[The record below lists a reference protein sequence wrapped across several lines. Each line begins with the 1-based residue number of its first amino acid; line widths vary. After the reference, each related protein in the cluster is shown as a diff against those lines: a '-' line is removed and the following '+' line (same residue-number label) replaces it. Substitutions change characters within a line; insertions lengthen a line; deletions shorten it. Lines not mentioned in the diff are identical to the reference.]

1 MVQIFTQSPRA
12 WKPTQYADEVLYEY
26 RVAQEDS
33 PVITE
38 TFCHATYLINLASD
52 QPDLLQRSVDCLA
65 ANLATSTGMGA
76 SGLVL
81 HVGSH
86 KGSGFADCLPQ
97 VVDALAG
104 VLERVDGRST
114 GACPIL
120 LENAA
125 GTGGTVGRSFEELAA
140 ILDAA
145 GAALAPRLGVCLDT
159 QHLWASGIGYTSV
172 EEADDVVA
180 EFDAV
185 IGLDRLRCL
194 HLNDS
199 KVELGANRDRH
210 ANVGEGTI
218 GALHLGLLLSHPALV
233 DLPAILEVP
242 GDGDG
247 RAPRTFRRPG
257 RRSNW
262 VCGRGGPKL
271 PLVANTRVE
280 SDSMGEIE
288 VPSDRY
294 WGAQTARSLHHFDIG
309 VETMPPPVI
318 RAFGILKGASAKVNR
333 YLGKLE
339 PGLAE
344 LIEQASAEV
353 AEGKWN
359 DEFPLHI
366 WQTGSGTQTNMNA
379 NEVISNRAI
388 ELAGGELGSKRP
400 IHPNDHADMSES
412 LNDTFPSPCTSQRPR
427 RSCTGLLPSVAAWR
441 DA

>member
-1 MVQIFTQSPRA
+1 MFGPGKAVPALERGADIGAEVVQIFTQSPRA

-26 RVAQEDS
+26 RVAQENS

-65 ANLATSTGMGA
+65 ANLAVSTGMGA

-97 VVDALAG
+97 VVDALGG
-104 VLERVDGRST
+104 VLERFDGRSP

-145 GAALAPRLGVCLDT
+145 GGALAPRLGVCLDT
-159 QHLWASGIGYTSV
+159 QHLWASGIGYASV

-180 EFDAV
+180 HFDAV

-218 GALHLGLLLSHPALV
+218 GALHLGLLLSHPALME
-233 DLPAILEVP
+233 LPAILEVP
-242 GDGDG
+242 GEGDG
-247 RAPRTFRRPG
+247 ARALDVAAAREAVQLGLHAAPVLSWLPWQTFGSKATAWGRSRSPRTVTGERRP
-257 RRSNW
+257 
-262 VCGRGGPKL
+262 
-271 PLVANTRVE
+271 
-280 SDSMGEIE
+280 
-288 VPSDRY
+288 
-294 WGAQTARSLHHFDIG
+294 RSLHHFDIG
-309 VETMPPPVI
+309 IETMPPPVI
-318 RAFGILKGASAKVNR
+318 RAFGILKGASATVNR
-333 YLGKLE
+333 DLGKLE
-339 PGLAE
+339 PRLAE

-353 AEGKWN
+353 AER
-359 DEFPLHI
+359 EA
-366 WQTGSGTQTNMNA
+366 GTT
-379 NEVISNRAI
+379 S
-388 ELAGGELGSKRP
+388 
-400 IHPNDHADMSES
+400 
-412 LNDTFPSPCTSQRPR
+412 SPCTSGRRAAGPRP
-427 RSCTGLLPSVAAWR
+427 T
-441 DA
+441 

>member
-1 MVQIFTQSPRA
+1 MSIGAHVRAGGKLVPALERGEQIGAEVVQIFTQSPRA

-33 PVITE
+33 PVIAQ

-52 QPDLLQRSVDCLA
+52 QPELLQRSVDCLA
-65 ANLATSTGMGA
+65 ANLAVSTGMGS

-97 VVDALAG
+97 IVDALGG
-104 VLERVDGRST
+104 VLDRFDGRSPD
-114 GACPIL
+114 ACPIL

-145 GAALAPRLGVCLDT
+145 GPALAPRLGVCIDT
-159 QHLWASGIGYTSV
+159 QHLWASGIGYASV
-172 EEADDVVA
+172 EEADAVVA
-180 EFDAV
+180 AFDAI

-218 GALHLGLLLSHPALV
+218 GALALGLLLSHPALV

-247 RAPRTFRRPG
+247 ARASDIAAARAALLLGLEARRP
-257 RRSNW
+257 
-262 VCGRGGPKL
+262 
-271 PLVANTRVE
+271 
-280 SDSMGEIE
+280 
-288 VPSDRY
+288 
-294 WGAQTARSLHHFDIG
+294 
-309 VETMPPPVI
+309 
-318 RAFGILKGASAKVNR
+318 
-333 YLGKLE
+333 
-339 PGLAE
+339 
-344 LIEQASAEV
+344 
-353 AEGKWN
+353 
-359 DEFPLHI
+359 
-366 WQTGSGTQTNMNA
+366 
-379 NEVISNRAI
+379 
-388 ELAGGELGSKRP
+388 
-400 IHPNDHADMSES
+400 
-412 LNDTFPSPCTSQRPR
+412 
-427 RSCTGLLPSVAAWR
+427 
-441 DA
+441 

>member
-1 MVQIFTQSPRA
+1 MPPTSSTWPR
-12 WKPTQYADEVLYEY
+12 
-26 RVAQEDS
+26 
-33 PVITE
+33 
-38 TFCHATYLINLASD
+38 D

-65 ANLATSTGMGA
+65 ANLAVSTGMGA

-97 VVDALAG
+97 VVDALGG
-104 VLERVDGRST
+104 VLERFDGRSP

-159 QHLWASGIGYTSV
+159 QHLWASGIGYASV

-180 EFDAV
+180 HFDAV

-233 DLPAILEVP
+233 ELPAILEVP

-247 RAPRTFRRPG
+247 ARASDIAAAREAVQLGLARAAVRKLAPVADTRMKATAWGRSRSPRTGTGG
-257 RRSNW
+257 RR
-262 VCGRGGPKL
+262 R
-271 PLVANTRVE
+271 R
-280 SDSMGEIE
+280 
-288 VPSDRY
+288 
-294 WGAQTARSLHHFDIG
+294 ARCITS
-309 VETMPPPVI
+309 TS
-318 RAFGILKGASAKVNR
+318 AS
-333 YLGKLE
+333 
-339 PGLAE
+339 
-344 LIEQASAEV
+344 
-353 AEGKWN
+353 
-359 DEFPLHI
+359 
-366 WQTGSGTQTNMNA
+366 
-379 NEVISNRAI
+379 
-388 ELAGGELGSKRP
+388 RP
-400 IHPNDHADMSES
+400 
-412 LNDTFPSPCTSQRPR
+412 CPR
-427 RSCTGLLPSVAAWR
+427 RSSGPSGS
-441 DA
+441 